1 MKFTFFSALILAVA
15 CTSCNNATQPVTE
28 TPVTTDTLKVVKEN
42 TPVASTVCYAS
53 TGNNTVNLK
62 LLINGS
68 SVTGNLLYN
77 LKEKDSNKGDLTGT
91 LKGDTLLAD
100 YNFMSEGVQST
111 RQVIYL
117 LKDNAAIEGYGDVE
131 EKNGKMIFK
140 NTSTVTFG
148 KGVKLQKVN
157 CEK

>member
-1 MKFTFFSALILAVA
+1 MKFTFFSALVLTVAV
-15 CTSCNNATQPVTE
+15 TSCNNATQPITE

-42 TPVASTVCYAS
+42 TPVANTVCYAS
-53 TGNNTVNLK
+53 TGNNTVNLT

-68 SVTGNLLYN
+68 IVTGNLFYS
-77 LKEKDSNKGDLTGT
+77 LKEKDSNKGDLSGT

-117 LKDNAAIEGYGDVE
+117 LKDSTAIEGYGDME

-140 NTSTVTFG
+140 STNTVTFG
-148 KGVKLQKVN
+148 KGIKLQKVN